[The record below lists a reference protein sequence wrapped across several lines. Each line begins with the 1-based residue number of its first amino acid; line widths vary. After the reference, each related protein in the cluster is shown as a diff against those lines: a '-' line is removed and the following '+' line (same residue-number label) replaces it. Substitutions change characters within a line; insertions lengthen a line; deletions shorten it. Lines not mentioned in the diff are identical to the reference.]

1 LHEATGYSEFYRSS
15 CTILKG
21 LLLPLPK
28 ISVLSTGCLLNCYT
42 QKIRQQMNKNYYCVI
57 MAGGVGARF
66 WPLSRNSRPKQF
78 IDILG
83 TGETLI
89 QQTFRRLTTICPP
102 ENIFVVTHRQY
113 FDQVVEQLPE
123 IVPAHVLC
131 EPMRRNTAPCI
142 AYATHKIMKLNPE
155 ASIVVAPSDH
165 IILKEEVF
173 TQTLL
178 CALKAASGN
187 DCLLT
192 LGITP
197 SRPDTGYGYI
207 QFNDVDSFPGEC
219 RVRKVKTFTEKPHYD
234 MAVSFLAS
242 GDFLWNSGIFI
253 WSGKSILSAFERHL
267 PELNSI
273 FQEGSGSYFTDAEPE
288 YIETAY
294 TVCKSISIDYGVMEK
309 ADNVY
314 VLAADI
320 GWSDLGTW
328 GSLYE
333 TSSKDAGGN
342 ALIGAN
348 PLVFD
353 TRNCVINLPSDK
365 VAVIQGIEDL
375 IVAED
380 NGILLICRRSDEQNI
395 RNFVDAVRGEKGDRY
410 V

>member
-1 LHEATGYSEFYRSS
+1 
-15 CTILKG
+15 
-21 LLLPLPK
+21 
-28 ISVLSTGCLLNCYT
+28 
-42 QKIRQQMNKNYYCVI
+42 MNKNYYCVI

-89 QQTFRRLTTICPP
+89 QQTFRRITTICPP
-102 ENIFVVTHRQY
+102 ENIFVVTHQQY
-113 FDQVVEQLPE
+113 YDQVVEQLPA

-142 AYATHKIMKLNPE
+142 AYATHKIYKLNPD

-178 CALKAASGN
+178 CALKAATKN
-187 DCLLT
+187 NWLLT

-207 QFNDVDSFPGEC
+207 QFDETHAYTPEC
-219 RVRKVKTFTEKPHYD
+219 NVRKVKTFTEKPHHEL
-234 MAVSFLAS
+234 AVSFLQS

-253 WSGKSILSAFERHL
+253 WSVKSILSAFEMHL
-267 PELNSI
+267 PEINSL
-273 FQEGSGSYFTDAEPE
+273 FKEGSDSYYTENE
-288 YIETAY
+288 SSYIESAY

-309 ADNVY
+309 ADNVF

-333 TSSKDAGGN
+333 TSAKDANGN
-342 ALIGAN
+342 AVIGSK
-348 PLVFD
+348 PITFD
-353 TRNCVINLPSDK
+353 TKNCIINLPSET

-375 IVAED
+375 IVVED

-395 RNFVDAVRGEKGDRY
+395 RGYVDAVRNAKGEKY